1 VTPATGPEAAF
12 QQQVIEIAHIYR
24 WRVAH
29 FRAAQT
35 ARGWRTPVEAD
46 GMGFPDLVLIRP
58 PELIIAELK
67 SEKGVLSLAQRG
79 WVGELSLVEEAIAT
93 AAGQPP
99 HRRLF
104 EINVW
109 RPSDFDDI
117 VKRLSRP
124 YLHPVEGAAA

>member
-1 VTPATGPEAAF
+1 MTNTGPEAAF
-12 QQQVIEIAHIYR
+12 QGQVIEIAHLYR

-29 FRAAQT
+29 FRPAQT
-35 ARGWRTPVEAD
+35 SRGWRTPVAAD
-46 GMGFPDLVLIRP
+46 GAGFPDLVLIRP

-67 SEKGVLSLAQRG
+67 SEKGTLSPAQRE
-79 WVGELSLVEEAIAT
+79 WVGELTLVEEAIAQ

-104 EINVW
+104 EVNVW

-124 YLHPVEGAAA
+124 YLHPVEGTAA